1 MKSLFTALS
10 LLLKTKTNW
19 STFIH
24 VMVWAFL
31 FFFAKCLYQGPFGEC
46 FRWVNLLW
54 ICSSA
59 VNPGQTPSRN
69 LLIGCQL
76 VTFMHSLFFQT
87 LSTPVTRPLYNSPH
101 TRWKCRCGNGSR
113 RAGNHTEVVLQQLWI
128 VSKYF
133 HHERASVMLRQS
145 KQFDKFLFD
154 SGLSYCVHDLIS

>member
-1 MKSLFTALS
+1 MKSLFTALF
-10 LLLKTKTNW
+10 LLLKTKPADHPFYVSW
-19 STFIH
+19 FG
-24 VMVWAFL
+24 L
-31 FFFAKCLYQGPFGEC
+31 EFFFLVKCLYQGPFGEC

-54 ICSSA
+54 IFSSA

-69 LLIGCQL
+69 LPIGCQW
-76 VTFMHSLFFQT
+76 VTFMHNLFFQT
-87 LSTPVTRPLYNSPH
+87 LSTPVTRPLYKSPH

-128 VSKYF
+128 VSKCF

-154 SGLSYCVHDLIS
+154 SGLG